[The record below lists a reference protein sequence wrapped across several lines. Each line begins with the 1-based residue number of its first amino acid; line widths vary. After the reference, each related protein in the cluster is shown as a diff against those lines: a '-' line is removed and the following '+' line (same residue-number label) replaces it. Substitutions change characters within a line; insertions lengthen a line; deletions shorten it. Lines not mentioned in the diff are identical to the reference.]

1 MCQKNIDQ
9 EARESLG
16 GMVEKDNDAQKMD
29 HTECEASPDTVSP
42 ENDRVTDSACPI
54 PVQIDPELLENESDG
69 KPKHTELTKA
79 QLKFGDKKKRP
90 HNKKSKKFP
99 PLNVFEKPEFQTVRA
114 LFYQYAVN

>member
-1 MCQKNIDQ
+1 
-9 EARESLG
+9 
-16 GMVEKDNDAQKMD
+16 MVEKDNDAQKMD

-79 QLKFGDKKKRP
+79 QLKIWRQEKKTTQQK
-90 HNKKSKKFP
+90 
-99 PLNVFEKPEFQTVRA
+99 VEKISVVAPDISMA
-114 LFYQYAVN
+114 SSSI